1 MQIPHDRLA
10 PETLRALL
18 FDYVTRD
25 GTDYGEQEV
34 APEHKIA
41 QVMQQL
47 QTGKVV
53 IVFDAE
59 TESFDVLT
67 REELA
72 KREKLKDQASERR

>member
-1 MQIPHDRLA
+1 MQIPHERLA

-25 GTDYGEQEV
+25 GTDYGEQEIS
-34 APEHKIA
+34 PEHKIA

-47 QTGKVV
+47 VKGHVA

-59 TESFDVLT
+59 TQGFDVLT
-67 REELA
+67 REEL
-72 KREKLKDQASERR
+72 SRRQKIQNKSI